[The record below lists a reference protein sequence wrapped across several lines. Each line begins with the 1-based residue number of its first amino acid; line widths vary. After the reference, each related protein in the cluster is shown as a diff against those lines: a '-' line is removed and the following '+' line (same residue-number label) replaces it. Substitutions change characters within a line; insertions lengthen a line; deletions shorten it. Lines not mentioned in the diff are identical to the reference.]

1 MPPDSPLNETGELL
15 RLAKDGD
22 DGARET
28 LLARYLP
35 RLQRWASGRL
45 PAWARSLVDTSD
57 VVQDVFLRTLQGL
70 DRVEVRGP
78 GIFQAY
84 VRRAVLNR
92 IRDEVRWAS
101 RRPGPDGV
109 PEDLAAHGPTP
120 LEQAITADTL
130 ARYEEALALQTTPT
144 DKQQTI
150 RTLMTLSL
158 DAKDWPKAKEYH
170 EKLLKLD
177 ANNLF
182 VRAELGRELF
192 SRGEYER
199 AESELKEV
207 VTHAAGDNRT
217 LAPALKDLGK
227 AQAKAHKNQDALA
240 TLKKALQAAGSEAAV
255 RAEIYETITEI
266 YRADQQLPMLIKQ
279 LEDEHPTDFARLALL
294 GGLYEETG
302 DVEKAIA
309 TLVKPIA

>member
-130 ARYEEALALQTTPT
+130 ARYEEALA
-144 DKQQTI
+144 
-150 RTLMTLSL
+150 
-158 DAKDWPKAKEYH
+158 A
-170 EKLLKLD
+170 
-177 ANNLF
+177 
-182 VRAELGRELF
+182 LGDDERELVHL
-192 SRGEYER
+192 RL
-199 AESELKEV
+199 EL
-207 VTHAAGDNRT
+207 
-217 LAPALKDLGK
+217 
-227 AQAKAHKNQDALA
+227 
-240 TLKKALQAAGSEAAV
+240 
-255 RAEIYETITEI
+255 
-266 YRADQQLPMLIKQ
+266 
-279 LEDEHPTDFARLALL
+279 DFAYDEIARM
-294 GGLYEETG
+294 TG
-302 DVEKAIA
+302 RPTADAARMATRRAIA
-309 TLVKPIA
+309 RVAEAMEAHRPGGAS